1 MYTKGEANQDGRSN
15 NNGPRSIKCTFA
27 RGERKV
33 ARRRRVATGNKIGR
47 LDCLINQFGV
57 VRQRFL
63 FAWWLQLVN
72 GRGGGIAGRKKEEGI
87 FLHL

>member
-1 MYTKGEANQDGRSN
+1 MHICQG
-15 NNGPRSIKCTFA
+15 
-27 RGERKV
+27 RKV
-33 ARRRRVATGNKIGR
+33 EERRRVATGNKIGR

-72 GRGGGIAGRKKEEGI
+72 GRAGGIAGGKKEGI
-87 FLHL
+87 FLYLLE